1 MFQTTIYS
9 NIADNFWL
17 VKTGGAQPYL
27 GIALHQTHHMFQM
40 LVLHLREGLSNPK
53 TSTAHSMVHKTPKK
67 NAEQYFQDGIDDV
80 CPIFFE
86 ISNYSIYVNSS

>member
-1 MFQTTIYS
+1 
-9 NIADNFWL
+9 